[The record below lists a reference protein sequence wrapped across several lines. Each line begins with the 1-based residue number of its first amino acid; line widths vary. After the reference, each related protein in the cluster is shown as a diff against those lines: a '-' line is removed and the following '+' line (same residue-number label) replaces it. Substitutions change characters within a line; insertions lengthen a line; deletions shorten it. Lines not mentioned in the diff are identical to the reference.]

1 MFDFSNFSKVG
12 DKLSEFDDEEYLRSA
27 IGRYYYSIFCSARQY
42 LVETKNKRYFLKRND
57 IHKMVSEEL
66 LKSNDL
72 TEHYIGDTLEK
83 LREIRNN
90 ADYDWIDKDFLYYKT
105 NMSIVKNKSKKALES
120 LEALKNY
127 PPYD

>member
-1 MFDFSNFSKVG
+1 M
-12 DKLSEFDDEEYLRSA
+12 
-27 IGRYYYSIFCSARQY
+27 ICGR
-42 LVETKNKRYFLKRND
+42 L
-57 IHKMVSEEL
+57 L
-66 LKSNDL
+66 LKYCHC
-72 TEHYIGDTLEK
+72 EEK

-127 PPYD
+127 PPYDYVILWKENYNTLKI